1 MVHSSVATFVSKAQG
16 DHSLKQRLQSADLAG
31 LLAIAHEHDLHL
43 GEADALY
50 AHAKHG
56 MELWGVGHSD
66 AAPAVTPSKGVDNLL
81 QAAQD
86 NPQLKQQLAGANL
99 AQLLEL
105 AKAHDIDLGHAKALY
120 EHAREQLEIA
130 W

>member
-1 MVHSSVATFVSKAQG
+1 MVHSSVASFLSKAK
-16 DHSLKQRLQSADLAG
+16 DTDSLKQRLQSADLAE

-66 AAPAVTPSKGVDNLL
+66 PKPESTPSQGVDALL

-86 NPQLKQQLAGANL
+86 NPQLQQELAGANL
-99 AQLLEL
+99 AQLLDL
-105 AKAHDIDLGHAKALY
+105 ARRHNIDLGHAQALY
-120 EHAREQLEIA
+120 EQAREQLEI